1 MRSYDLIN
9 NNSNYHSS
17 YRKSKV
23 YCMCAPISKIR
34 GKTALALLELCNQT
48 NSVPVDLKE
57 MLNKLSISC
66 MEYDF
71 SELDRAW
78 QNENGTTEDNPIL
91 GALVTN
97 GDKAVIFYKDKFP
110 EDTHRYRFTIAHE
123 LAHACLQH
131 YNIGDS
137 SVHFAF
143 RHEKNTNTVQEL
155 EANVF
160 AGQLLIPQHSLEQ
173 VMKEIFFPSLKILA
187 DLFAVSTS
195 VMKARLDQLEIT
207 KKIIGY
213 NC

>member
-1 MRSYDLIN
+1 MQDYDIINDNLSY
-9 NNSNYHSS
+9 YSS

-34 GKTALALLELCNQT
+34 GKTALDLLELCNQT
-48 NSVPVDLKE
+48 NNIPVDLKE
-57 MLNKLSISC
+57 MINKLDISC

-71 SELDRAW
+71 SELDCAW
-78 QNENGTTEDNPIL
+78 QSENGTSEDNPIL

-97 GDKAVIFYKDKFP
+97 GDEAVIFYKDKFP

-123 LAHACLQH
+123 LAHVCLQH

-137 SVHFAF
+137 SVHLAF
-143 RHEKNTNTVQEL
+143 RHEKNANAGQEFD
-155 EANVF
+155 ANIF
-160 AGQLLIPQHSLEQ
+160 AGQLLIPQHSLER
-173 VMKEIFFPSLKILA
+173 VLKELFFPSLKILA